1 MKNESRDDGHNGW
14 TDGRTRCGV
23 ALEIRFA
30 LNAMTDESATTTTTQ
45 TKEAAIDEL
54 LRYRDAVANGEAT
67 FADVAKKVS
76 DCSSAKRGGDL
87 GEFGPGQMQ
96 RAFEDATYALKIGEM
111 SEAVETDSGVHVI
124 LRTG

>member
-1 MKNESRDDGHNGW
+1 LRASTDADGASR
-14 TDGRTRCGV
+14 
-23 ALEIRFA
+23 
-30 LNAMTDESATTTTTQ
+30 ATPTQ

-96 RAFEDATYALKIGEM
+96 KAFEDATFALKIGEM
-111 SEAVETDSGVHVI
+111 SDVVDTDSGVHVI

>member
-1 MKNESRDDGHNGW
+1 
-14 TDGRTRCGV
+14 
-23 ALEIRFA
+23 
-30 LNAMTDESATTTTTQ
+30 MTDESATTTTTQ

-54 LRYRDAVANGEAT
+54 LRYRDAVAN
-67 FADVAKKVS
+67 VAKKVS

>member
-1 MKNESRDDGHNGW
+1 MSRPDDGHNGW

>member
-1 MKNESRDDGHNGW
+1 MSRAT
-14 TDGRTRCGV
+14 TDGRDGRTDGPRCGV
-23 ALEIRFA
+23 ALEDDSRY
-30 LNAMTDESATTTTTQ
+30 AMTDESATTTTTQ

>member
-1 MKNESRDDGHNGW
+1 MTRALDAPKTGRDRSRDHRARRLTNP
-14 TDGRTRCGV
+14 R
-23 ALEIRFA
+23 IREFA
-30 LNAMTDESATTTTTQ
+30 TQ

-87 GEFGPGQMQ
+87 GESGPGQMQ

-111 SEAVETDSGVHVI
+111 SEVVDTDSGVHVV

>member
-1 MKNESRDDGHNGW
+1 MDGR
-14 TDGRTRCGV
+14 TDGRTDGPDAASRSKT
-23 ALEIRFA
+23 IRV
-30 LNAMTDESATTTTTQ
+30 LAMTDESATTTTTQ

>member
-1 MKNESRDDGHNGW
+1 M
-14 TDGRTRCGV
+14 DGRTDR
-23 ALEIRFA
+23 EIRRRARRRFA